1 MPPTAPNQDIALE
14 TLPHASHHPD
24 RALSPDVAAKSS
36 TKSNPAA
43 APPSPLSRIRAAF
56 LKTWAA
62 LCWISRLEAALWRR
76 FSAGLLA
83 KAARRVRKAWICTS
97 WTGRALVM
105 LAVFCGITVSCYR
118 LRIEVHQPFTGIR
131 SVNGQPARVGG
142 VYFYGGLQKW
152 DVDAKTLQLQWVPQW
167 CTGTT
172 DCLSYLLNHTLL
184 FTDIDALGIGGFNAS
199 AAALDIQADAS
210 NDQQHWQQTFDL
222 VIKEW
227 PRRFEASNV
236 NGLDTDALY
245 PFESYTL
252 RTLIAAAD
260 ADDLTRT
267 YDVLGGDIVN
277 WVQSDWVALY
287 DYDYIDDLPGRGV
300 ILNFLVTM
308 RRHPIVKVFA
318 IIIAAIN
325 WALTIALAYMT
336 LAYTMGGRELP
347 PGSDSVT
354 LMFTALFALPTVRS
368 TMPGNPPFGCLLDA
382 VGIIPNLLIVAVCA
396 TWLLLH
402 KSCTYV
408 SWSRRPLLRARRAAS
423 GYTGPIRLESH
434 LISSH
439 QVALTETGSQSAIA
453 SVRVQQH
460 RTSRRCTSLAAR
472 LLALF
477 DLGCCAHMCQT
488 DGANWDR
495 RCKDVHVRQDG
506 ESESDEDGSVHGWL
520 PVGILSRGRA
530 RICTTFHRGYIGLR
544 LRSEEP

>member
-1 MPPTAPNQDIALE
+1 MSSPPANKATSPPYGSLPLTSYQPGRPHSPEPVTKLSTANAVQGHSPSVF
-14 TLPHASHHPD
+14 SHV
-24 RALSPDVAAKSS
+24 RVVLRS
-36 TKSNPAA
+36 
-43 APPSPLSRIRAAF
+43 
-56 LKTWAA
+56 TWAG
-62 LCWISRLEAALWRR
+62 LCWLSRLEAVLWRK
-76 FSAGLLA
+76 FSTSVLA
-83 KAARRVRKAWICTS
+83 KAARRVRRAWICTS
-97 WTGRALVM
+97 WMGRALVM
-105 LAVFCGITVSCYR
+105 LVAFCVITLSCYR
-118 LRIEVHQPFTGIR
+118 LRIEVRQPFTGIR

-152 DVDAKTLQLQWVPQW
+152 DVDSKTLQLQWVPQW

-172 DCLSYLLNHTLL
+172 DCLPYLENHTLL

-199 AAALDIQADAS
+199 VALLDVQADAS
-210 NDQQHWQQTFDL
+210 ADQAHWQQTFDL

-252 RTLIAAAD
+252 RTLIAAVD
-260 ADDLTRT
+260 ADNLSRT

-277 WVQSDWVALY
+277 WVQSDWVAVY

-300 ILNFLVTM
+300 VLDFFVKTK
-308 RRHPIVKVFA
+308 RHPIVKVFA

-382 VGIIPNLLIVAVCA
+382 VGIIPNLLIVAFCA

-402 KSCTYV
+402 KLFVET
-408 SWSRRPLLRARRAAS
+408 RPRDATL
-423 GYTGPIRLESH
+423 H
-434 LISSH
+434 LT
-439 QVALTETGSQSAIA
+439 AL
-453 SVRVQQH
+453 V
-460 RTSRRCTSLAAR
+460 
-472 LLALF
+472 
-477 DLGCCAHMCQT
+477 
-488 DGANWDR
+488 
-495 RCKDVHVRQDG
+495 
-506 ESESDEDGSVHGWL
+506 
-520 PVGILSRGRA
+520 
-530 RICTTFHRGYIGLR
+530 
-544 LRSEEP
+544 